1 MNCAISR
8 RDFRHRKP
16 DPGGPARSAR
26 TVSGARG
33 LFFGV
38 AAAARNSHCWATVGA
53 GSFGARVGQPTL
65 DGLFRSAG
73 NSGVLCLIEKD
84 SGGARLHVIK
94 HGGFERGRINPA
106 LLENVAPLETL
117 CAASVRTEEIV
128 G

>member
-1 MNCAISR
+1 MNR
-8 RDFRHRKP
+8 PMPRGNFRYRSS
-16 DPGGPARSAR
+16 DPNGPSRSAR
-26 TVSGARG
+26 SVSGSRG

-38 AAAARNSHCWATVGA
+38 AAAARNSHCCDTLGLRSL
-53 GSFGARVGQPTL
+53 GPRLGQPSL
-65 DGLFRSAG
+65 VLFRSDG
-73 NSGVLCLIEKD
+73 NSGVLRLIEKN